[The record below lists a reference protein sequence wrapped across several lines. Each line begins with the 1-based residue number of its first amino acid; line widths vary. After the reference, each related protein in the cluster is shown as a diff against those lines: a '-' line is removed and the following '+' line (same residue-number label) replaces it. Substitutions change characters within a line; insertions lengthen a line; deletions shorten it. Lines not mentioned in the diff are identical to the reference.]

1 MLYQCYAVADNG
13 PTLFPNIFL
22 DIKTYVRLNE
32 CVSGTKLN
40 FGYSYI
46 VLLSYLG
53 GTKRVKRAIKFSPG
67 LVAIIPIL
75 WHLPSNTLASFM
87 SVTFN
92 NFVISTFSLNTKL
105 SVSISN

>member
-1 MLYQCYAVADNG
+1 MLWQCYVVFDNG
-13 PTLFPNIFL
+13 PTLIPNIFL

-32 CVSGTKLN
+32 CVSGAKLN

-53 GTKRVKRAIKFSPG
+53 GTKRVKRAIKFRPG

-75 WHLPSNTLASFM
+75 WHLALKHFG
-87 SVTFN
+87 
-92 NFVISTFSLNTKL
+92 
-105 SVSISN
+105 